1 MSVLDSNIHT
11 LTWPNGEM
19 TLHRCR
25 IMGIVNVTP
34 DSFFDGGQYQQTQ
47 DAVEHAWQLM
57 EEGADLIDIGG
68 QSTRPGAPDLSLDEE
83 KARVWP
89 VLQALASE
97 KFPLPISLDTQK
109 PMLADQALD
118 KGWVHIINDV
128 GGLRLPDMVEVCKN
142 FKVPV
147 IAMHMVQ
154 TPETM
159 QQAYAYQDVTQDI
172 YTFFERLLEAHDMA
186 PQIIIDPGLG
196 FGKSVAHNLQL
207 VAQLETFR
215 TLQVPIL
222 LGASRKSFIG
232 KTLNL
237 EPQDR
242 LEGSLAVATMAVTQG
257 CHLLRVHDVQATKRT
272 IQMTEAILKHRTS

>member
-1 MSVLDSNIHT
+1 
-11 LTWPNGEM
+11 
-19 TLHRCR
+19 
-25 IMGIVNVTP
+25 
-34 DSFFDGGQYQQTQ
+34 
-47 DAVEHAWQLM
+47 
-57 EEGADLIDIGG
+57 
-68 QSTRPGAPDLSLDEE
+68 
-83 KARVWP
+83 
-89 VLQALASE
+89 
-97 KFPLPISLDTQK
+97 
-109 PMLADQALD
+109 
-118 KGWVHIINDV
+118 
-128 GGLRLPDMVEVCKN
+128 
-142 FKVPV
+142 
-147 IAMHMVQ
+147 
-154 TPETM
+154 
-159 QQAYAYQDVTQDI
+159 
-172 YTFFERLLEAHDMA
+172 MA

-257 CHLLRVHDVQATKRT
+257 CHLVRVHDVQATKRT